1 MKHIQEWLDEYGQ
14 SHQNRINKRIHW
26 VCVPLI
32 MISLVG
38 LLSIVRF
45 SEYLFLIGL
54 GNSYDIDSL
63 WMLFF
68 YFDLSTILILIAFL
82 YYLRMSIPMASGM
95 LVIGILA
102 RLICDLLVFVFP
114 VNYRLV
120 FSMIFV
126 AGWIG
131 QFIGHKIEGKKP
143 SFIKDV
149 QFLLIGPAWLLS
161 FIFNKFGIRY

>member
-1 MKHIQEWLDEYGQ
+1 MKQVQEWLDEYSQ

-32 MISLVG
+32 MLSLIG

-45 SEYLFLIGL
+45 SECSFFIGL
-54 GNSYDIDSL
+54 GNSYDIDSV
-63 WMLFF
+63 WVLFF
-68 YFDLSTILILIAFL
+68 YFDLSTILILSAFL

-102 RLICDLLVFVFP
+102 RLICDLLVFAFP
-114 VNYRLV
+114 ANYWVV

-126 AGWIG
+126 FGWIG